1 MPSIKDLSSVWNNI
15 KEMDLR
21 PLRIEALR
29 GVRIALVGR
38 PGSGV
43 DTLADLIRRDPSRP
57 DLETH
62 TPLLLANLDSADESI
77 AADLVVLVVSDSLA
91 APDRER
97 ALVRSWTD
105 AGKKVLAF
113 VNSSA
118 GDSQES
124 EAEAGD
130 ASNGKER
137 NQVRIPGYDWG
148 IRRLVHGP
156 VDDPAFLLKEFV
168 PEVLGMMPDQLL
180 ALGRQFPLFR
190 VPIAR
195 QLINDTSFTNAAYAL
210 STGIAETVPVIDI
223 PLNVADMVVLTKTQ
237 AFLVYKLGLA
247 LGLSTRWQDYVTE
260 FGGVLGG
267 GFLWRQLARQLIG
280 LIPAWGIVPK
290 VAVSYAGTYVV
301 GNVVLQ
307 WYLTKRHVTRA
318 QMRQLY
324 SQAFARG
331 KNLARDLIQKMPR
344 PKVPRPRL
352 PRRKRAALPL
362 PKETQICPVCGKES
376 AADAQFCQYCGHE
389 LNRMDENRNGESGA
403 AS

>member
-1 MPSIKDLSSVWNNI
+1 
-15 KEMDLR
+15 MDLR
-21 PLRIEALR
+21 PLRDEALR

-43 DTLADLIRRDPSRP
+43 DILADLIRRDPSRP

-62 TPLLLANLDSADESI
+62 TPLLLADLDLADESI
-77 AADLVVLVVSDSLA
+77 AADLVILLVPESLA
-91 APDRER
+91 GPDRER
-97 ALVRSWTD
+97 ALARSWTA
-105 AGKKVLAF
+105 AGKKVLVFINTA
-113 VNSSA
+113 A
-118 GDSQES
+118 GDFLEGES
-124 EAEAGD
+124 VDNGS
-130 ASNGKER
+130 SNGKEQT
-137 NQVRIPGYDWG
+137 QVRRPGYDWG

-156 VDDPAFLLKEFV
+156 VDDPDFLLKEFV
-168 PEVLGMMPDQLL
+168 PEVMGMMPDQFL

-210 STGIAETVPVIDI
+210 STGIAEVVPIIDI
-223 PLNVADMVVLTKTQ
+223 PLNVTDMIVLTKTQ
-237 AFLVYKLGLA
+237 AFLVYRLGLT

-331 KNLARDLIQKMPR
+331 KNLARDLIKKMPR
-344 PKVPRPRL
+344 PKL
-352 PRRKRAALPL
+352 PRRKRAALPS
-362 PKETQICPVCGKES
+362 PKEAQICSVCGKES
-376 AADAQFCQYCGHE
+376 AADAQFCQYCGHSFNSSDDAKE
-389 LNRMDENRNGESGA
+389 GESA
-403 AS
+403 A